1 LAANKKKRVK
11 VKKFEAT
18 PRPANYYVNHAEGRA
33 IFLSSR
39 GLYVTLPSL
48 FSFKVHLKKGARRE
62 REVNKTNTKG
72 ISKLNPQRSVCLY
85 LVYDLHFE
93 SFRFAKEIFKCHF
106 LPPDISQF
114 PLENLLP
121 GQVISATFTAVS
133 CFQELFDAQ
142 FTTDSF
148 LIEKVVAANRRV
160 NWCL

>member
-1 LAANKKKRVK
+1 MTFILNHLNLRKKYSNV
-11 VKKFEAT
+11 
-18 PRPANYYVNHAEGRA
+18 
-33 IFLSSR
+33 I
-39 GLYVTLPSL
+39 
-48 FSFKVHLKKGARRE
+48 
-62 REVNKTNTKG
+62 
-72 ISKLNPQRSVCLY
+72 
-85 LVYDLHFE
+85 
-93 SFRFAKEIFKCHF
+93 F